1 MPLMT
6 RKIFQELARI
16 QQRYCISI
24 YVPTE
29 RAGENK
35 QARIAFKNKVR
46 EVISALQDQKM
57 PGKQIIDL
65 TRPLDMLQNDTDIWR
80 HMSDGLAVFLGP
92 GKFAYSTFPV
102 HFQEYAEV
110 NNTFYLLPLM
120 PVFNGDGQFFI
131 LALSL
136 NKVSLFEGTRDE
148 VTRIGIEGLVPQSL
162 LETTGEDYHQ
172 KALQFRSGQ
181 TGEGTGMY
189 HGHGEGKD
197 YKKDE
202 IIKHLREVN
211 KSLTEVLQGY
221 DAPLI
226 VAGVDN
232 IFALYRKVNTYGK
245 LFPENISGN
254 PDEDN
259 MEDLHQ
265 KAWALVKDHFFKH
278 RTETLK
284 HYDFLSS
291 KGRTS
296 SDIEDIVHATLD
308 GRIDTLFVEKGR
320 QIRGRVT
327 DNGLNVQIESEQ
339 TADNYCLLDKVA
351 RDAFLQ
357 GARVYLL
364 DKKDMPGRDNI
375 ATATLRF

>member
-1 MPLMT
+1 MT

-35 QARIAFKNKVR
+35 QARIAFKNKAR
-46 EVISALQDQKM
+46 EVISALQEQKM

-80 HMSDGLAVFLGP
+80 HMSDGLAVFLSP

-102 HFQEYAEV
+102 HFQEYAEA
-110 NNTFYLLPLM
+110 NSTFYLLPLM
-120 PVFNGDGQFFI
+120 PVFNGDGRFFI

-148 VTRIGIEGLVPQSL
+148 VTRIGIEDLVPQSL
-162 LETTGEDYHQ
+162 FETTGENHRQ

-181 TGEGTGMY
+181 TGDGKGMY
-189 HGHGEGKD
+189 HGQGEGKD
-197 YKKDE
+197 FKKDE

-226 VAGVDN
+226 VASVDN
-232 IFALYRKVNTYGK
+232 IFALYRTVNTYDK
-245 LFPENISGN
+245 LFPENVSGN

-259 MEDLHQ
+259 MEHLHQ
-265 KAWALVKDHFFKH
+265 KAWALVKDHFYKH
-278 RTETLK
+278 RSDTLK

-296 SDIEDIVHATLD
+296 SDIGDIVQATLD
-308 GRIDTLFVEKGR
+308 GRVDTLFVEKGR
-320 QIRGRVT
+320 QVRGRIT
-327 DNGLNVQIESEQ
+327 DNGLNVKTESEK
-339 TADNYCLLDKVA
+339 TPDNYCLLDKVA
-351 RDAFLQ
+351 KDAFFQ

-364 DKKDMPGRDNI
+364 NKKDMPGKNSI
-375 ATATLRF
+375 VTATLRF